1 MALSWFVSNQY
12 LQLMSRKSLL
22 VGSFSWQ
29 PICNHGN
36 IFFYTFLGCVVYF
49 VLTKRTL
56 DNSKD
61 GSKSADLLRKMK
73 IQNKEA

>member
-1 MALSWFVSNQY
+1 MAFSWFVSNQY

-36 IFFYTFLGCVVYF
+36 IFFSTFLLGVYF

-56 DNSKD
+56 DTSID
-61 GSKSADLLRKMK
+61 D
-73 IQNKEA
+73 IY